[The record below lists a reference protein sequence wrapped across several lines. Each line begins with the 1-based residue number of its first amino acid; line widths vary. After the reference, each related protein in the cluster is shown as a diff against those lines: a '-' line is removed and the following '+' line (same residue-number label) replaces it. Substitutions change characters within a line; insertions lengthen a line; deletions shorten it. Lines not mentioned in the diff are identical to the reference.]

1 MGGTAK
7 VKTLVVIDM
16 QNDFIDGVLGTKE
29 AKEVVPKVVQKID
42 TFVKEAEEDDEE
54 RCVIAT
60 VDIHYDGYLD
70 TQEGRNLPVEHCMDQ
85 TEGSYI
91 NDDVKDALVLS
102 SDRVKFLMYDKSSF
116 ASVEAVEEIV
126 NLRRDGRDVS
136 EDDEVIFIGVCTD
149 ICVISNA
156 MLLKAVDPELQITV
170 DAACCAG
177 TTPENHENAL
187 RAMKQCQI
195 NIENWKG

>member
-1 MGGTAK
+1 MGGTTK

-42 TFVKEAEEDDEE
+42 TFVKEAEKDNEE

-70 TQEGRNLPVEHCMDQ
+70 TQEGRNLPVEHCMDK

-91 NDDVKDALVLS
+91 NDDVKEALVLS

-136 EDDEVIFIGVCTD
+136 EDDEVILIGVCTD

-156 MLLKAVDPELQITV
+156 MLLKAVDPELRITV

>member
-1 MGGTAK
+1 M
-7 VKTLVVIDM
+7 KTLVVIDM
-16 QNDFIDGVLGTKE
+16 QNDFIDGVLGTEE

-42 TFVKEAEEDDEE
+42 TFVKEAEKDDEE

-60 VDIHYDGYLD
+60 ADIHYDGYLD
-70 TQEGRNLPVEHCMDQ
+70 TQEGRNLPIEHCMDQ

-91 NDDVKDALVLS
+91 NDDVKNALVLS

-116 ASVEAVEEIV
+116 ASVEAAGEIV
-126 NLRRDGRDVS
+126 DLRRDGRDVS
-136 EDDEVIFIGVCTD
+136 EDDEVILIGVCTD

-156 MLLKAVDPELQITV
+156 MLLKAFDPELRITV

-187 RAMKQCQI
+187 RAMRQCQI

>member
-1 MGGTAK
+1 M
-7 VKTLVVIDM
+7 KTLVVIDM

-91 NDDVKDALVLS
+91 NDDVKNALVLS

-116 ASVEAVEEIV
+116 ASVEAAEEIV

-136 EDDEVIFIGVCTD
+136 EDDEVILIGVCTD

-156 MLLKAVDPELQITV
+156 MLLKAVDPELRITV

-187 RAMKQCQI
+187 RAMRQCQI

>member
-1 MGGTAK
+1 MK
-7 VKTLVVIDM
+7 ILVVVDM

-29 AKEVVPKVVQKID
+29 AKEVVPKVVQKIGA
-42 TFVKEAEEDDEE
+42 FVREAEEDNEE

-60 VDIHYDGYLD
+60 IDIHYDEYLD
-70 TQEGRNLPVEHCMDQ
+70 TQEGRNLPVEHCMEQ
-85 TEGSYI
+85 TEGSYV
-91 NDDVKDALVLS
+91 NDDVKDAFVLS
-102 SDRVKFLMYDKSSF
+102 SERVKFLMYDKSSF
-116 ASVEAVEEIV
+116 ASVEAAEEII

-136 EDDEVIFIGVCTD
+136 GDDEVIFIGVCTD
-149 ICVISNA
+149 ICVISNV

>member
-1 MGGTAK
+1 M
-7 VKTLVVIDM
+7 KTLVVIDM

-42 TFVKEAEEDDEE
+42 TFVKEAEKDDEE

-102 SDRVKFLMYDKSSF
+102 SDRVKFLMHDKSSF
-116 ASVEAVEEIV
+116 ASLDAVEEIV
-126 NLRRDGRDVS
+126 NLRIVNLRRDGMDAL

-156 MLLKAVDPELQITV
+156 MLLKAVDPELRITV

-187 RAMKQCQI
+187 RAMRQCQI

>member
-1 MGGTAK
+1 M
-7 VKTLVVIDM
+7 KTLVVIDM

-42 TFVKEAEEDDEE
+42 TFVKEAEKDDEE
-54 RCVIAT
+54 RCIIAT

-91 NDDVKDALVLS
+91 NDDVKNALVLS

-116 ASVEAVEEIV
+116 ASVEAAGEIV
-126 NLRRDGRDVS
+126 DLRRDGRDVS
-136 EDDEVIFIGVCTD
+136 EDDEVILIGVCTD

-156 MLLKAVDPELQITV
+156 MLLKAVDPELRITV

-187 RAMKQCQI
+187 LAMRQCQI